1 MEEHVNLGVSL
12 PIERILTFGTE
23 EVDVIL
29 ELQLEDEILVHA
41 VRFRWERTLVAQ

>member
-1 MEEHVNLGVSL
+1 MVKHVNLTVCS

-29 ELQLEDEILVHA
+29 ELKLEDEILVHP
-41 VRFRWERTLVAQ
+41 VRFRGQRTMVAQ